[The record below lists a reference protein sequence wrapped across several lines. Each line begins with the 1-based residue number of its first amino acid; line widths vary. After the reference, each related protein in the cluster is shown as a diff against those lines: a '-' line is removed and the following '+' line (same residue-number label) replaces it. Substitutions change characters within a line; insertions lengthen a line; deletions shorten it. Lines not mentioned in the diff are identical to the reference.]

1 MIGHRR
7 KRSNVWNLM
16 ILIGRGL
23 DYSGAKGRR
32 EKRTQNE
39 ERRTQN
45 EMRSEKKTFYILH
58 STFCIRK
65 ARCLSI
71 EINKYN
77 KGQTMNLPLC
87 SCQGAQAPPQRRE
100 AERAEKL
107 RKSFRT
113 SRRNEQASR
122 EGKPAGRQPPRT
134 ATTSFTISGGNDEGV
149 PPVPIPNTE
158 VKPFSAESTWLDT
171 AREHRSPP
179 DSLIPQ

>member
-32 EKRTQNE
+32 EKRTENRTQNE

-45 EMRSEKKTFYILH
+45 KMRSEKKTFYILH

-100 AERAEKL
+100 AERAEEL

-122 EGKPAGRQPPRT
+122 ERKAGR
-134 ATTSFTISGGNDEGV
+134 AAAS
-149 PPVPIPNTE
+149 PNRYN
-158 VKPFSAESTWLDT
+158 FIHHFRW
-171 AREHRSPP
+171 
-179 DSLIPQ
+179 Q